1 MMKRRSKADWQALIS
16 EQESSGLLASEF
28 CRQKDMNAKYFSLRK
43 QGLKKSASGFIQ
55 AVPVVREPTRVVP
68 GEIKLRVIEVALP
81 VNSCGQSDTVTA
93 LLDRLL
99 R

>member
-16 EQESSGLLASEF
+16 EQETSGLLASEF
-28 CRQKDMNAKYFSLRK
+28 CRQRDINEKYFSLRK
-43 QGLKKSASGFIQ
+43 QALKKSASGFVQ
-55 AVPVVREPTRVVP
+55 AVRVGREPARPVP
-68 GEIKLRVIEVALP
+68 SEIKLRVIEVALP
-81 VNSCGQSDTVTA
+81 VNSCGQSDTVAA